1 MRPATFIFCICLA
14 EILTMT
20 PFATFPAL
28 LPHYFEA
35 WQITGSEAGWVNG
48 IFFLGF
54 TIFGVFASTLTDK
67 MDARHIVL
75 FGLLLAHV
83 GAIGFAYLAD
93 GFISALPWRFIS
105 GASLAC
111 TYMPGLR
118 MLTDRLT
125 DTTYQRGIAFYTAC
139 FSTGSAV
146 SFLLIGQIEKWGDAD
161 LAVTSAIFGP
171 PIALLL
177 TLVVTGRRPHTAP
190 RGWRELFNFAPVI
203 RNTKAMGYVI
213 SYFCHSWELMAMRS
227 FIVAFMAFI
236 ASQNAAPPWLDASMV
251 ATIVIFMGLPA
262 SVMGN
267 ELALRIGRT
276 RAILILM
283 MTGLLLSILLGFSS
297 SFPFLLVALIAIF
310 YGTFVTADSS
320 SITSGAVLAAPS
332 YLRGSTMAVHSFFGF
347 LGAMLGPVVAGFM
360 LEMGGGHEVAFA
372 WTLVFL
378 SMGAISLVGPFAL
391 RMTRQD

>member
-28 LPHYFEA
+28 LPFYFDA
-35 WQITGSEAGWVNG
+35 WQISGSEAGWVNG

-54 TIFGVFASTLTDK
+54 TIFGVFASTLTDR

-75 FGLLLAHV
+75 FGLILAHI

-93 GFISALPWRFIS
+93 GFVTSLPWRFIS
-105 GASLAC
+105 GAALAC

-118 MLTDRLT
+118 LLTERLPEASQ
-125 DTTYQRGIAFYTAC
+125 QRGIAFYTAC

-146 SFLLIGQIEKWGDAD
+146 SFLLIGQIEKWWDAEA
-161 LAVTSAIFGP
+161 AVASAIFGP

-177 TLVVTGRRPHTAP
+177 TLLITGRKPHSAP
-190 RGWRELFNFAPVI
+190 RQWRELFNFAPVLG
-203 RNTKAMGYVI
+203 NTKAMGYVI

-227 FIVAFMAFI
+227 FIVAYLAFA
-236 ASQNAAPPWLDASMV
+236 ASQNQAPVWLDASVV

-267 ELALRIGRT
+267 ELALKIGRS
-276 RAILILM
+276 RAILLLM
-283 MTGLLLSILLGFSS
+283 MSGFVLSLLLGFSS
-297 SFPFLLVALIAIF
+297 GFPFMVVAAIAIL

-320 SITSGAVLAAPS
+320 SITSGAVMAAPNHM
-332 YLRGSTMAVHSFFGF
+332 RGSTMAVHSFFGF

-360 LEMGGGHEVAFA
+360 LELGGGHQVSFA
-372 WTLVFL
+372 WSLAFL
-378 SMGAISLVGPFAL
+378 SMGAVSLIGPFAL
-391 RMTRQD
+391 RMTR